1 MDDTQTA
8 GPATDD
14 IGAAQTPTG
23 EDAPSGQA
31 AAQSAP
37 PGFGERGRMRRRM
50 RFLRKARELAYRDL
64 GGLVFDLHRF
74 GRRND
79 ALVLAKLETI
89 GRIDTELRALEGTLA
104 ERRPVTILREAG
116 VAACPRCAAIHG
128 SDDRFCPNCGL
139 AMDLR
144 AERPMAGPQTVAQAT
159 PAQTQ
164 TPPQPA
170 AMPAPAPAMS
180 PTAAHTPAP
189 AMPPTGAH
197 TPVPAT
203 SFPAEPPPPAPAAG
217 AATAAVPAPGSTA
230 PQAPTKVAP
239 APTTPAPSSTAPP
252 VPATAAPAPATPAPS
267 TTTPAQDAGPPA
279 DPAPSA
285 GEGPVVGKDGPSVDQ
300 PTEIVR
306 PPAKDP

>member
-14 IGAAQTPTG
+14 IGVAQTPTD

-64 GGLVFDLHRF
+64 GVLVFDLHRF

-79 ALVLAKLETI
+79 TLVLAKLETI

-164 TPPQPA
+164 TTPPPPA
-170 AMPAPAPAMS
+170 AMPVPAMS
-180 PTAAHTPAP
+180 PIAGHTPAP
-189 AMPPTGAH
+189 AMPATEAHTPAPTTPQTGAH
-197 TPVPAT
+197 TPTPVTPSPAG
-203 SFPAEPPPPAPAAG
+203 PPSPTPAAG
-217 AATAAVPAPGSTA
+217 AATTA
-230 PQAPTKVAP
+230 E
-239 APTTPAPSSTAPP
+239 PAPSSTAPP
-252 VPATAAPAPATPAPS
+252 VPATAAPAPAPPTPS
-267 TTTPAQDAGPPA
+267 TAAASARDAGPLTS
-279 DPAPSA
+279 PAPSA
-285 GEGPVVGKDGPSVDQ
+285 SEDPATGKDGPSADQ

>member
-14 IGAAQTPTG
+14 IGVAQTPTG

-31 AAQSAP
+31 AAQSAS

-144 AERPMAGPQTVAQAT
+144 AERPMAGPQTAAQAT

-164 TPPQPA
+164 TTPPQPA
-170 AMPAPAPAMS
+170 AMPVPAMS

-197 TPVPAT
+197 TPAPAT
-203 SFPAEPPPPAPAAG
+203 PSTAGPPSPPPAAG
-217 AATAAVPAPGSTA
+217 AATAPTPA
-230 PQAPTKVAP
+230 
-239 APTTPAPSSTAPP
+239 TPAPSSTAPP
-252 VPATAAPAPATPAPS
+252 VPAKAAPAPATPAPS
-267 TTTPAQDAGPPA
+267 TATPARDAGPPTA
-279 DPAPSA
+279 PAPSA
-285 GEGPVVGKDGPSVDQ
+285 GEGPATGKDGPSADQ

>member
-1 MDDTQTA
+1 MDDTQTT

-14 IGAAQTPTG
+14 KGVAQTPTG
-23 EDAPSGQA
+23 EDTPSGQA
-31 AAQSAP
+31 ATQSTP

-89 GRIDTELRALEGTLA
+89 GRIDTELRALEGALA

-144 AERPMAGPQTVAQAT
+144 AERPMAGPQTVAQAA
-159 PAQTQ
+159 PAQAQTTP
-164 TPPQPA
+164 TPPA
-170 AMPAPAPAMS
+170 ATPAPATP
-180 PTAAHTPAP
+180 PTAAHTPTP
-189 AMPPTGAH
+189 AMSPTGAH
-197 TPVPAT
+197 APTPARPSPAG
-203 SFPAEPPPPAPAAG
+203 PPSPAPADG
-217 AATAAVPAPGSTA
+217 AATAAA
-230 PQAPTKVAP
+230 
-239 APTTPAPSSTAPP
+239 PAPSSTAPP
-252 VPATAAPAPATPAPS
+252 VPATAAPAPAVPAPS
-267 TTTPAQDAGPPA
+267 TATPAQDAGPGA
-279 DPAPSA
+279 GLAPSP
-285 GEGPVVGKDGPSVDQ
+285 GEGPAAGKDGSSADQ